1 MKSIALLL
9 RTWRGRVAL
18 AAIASAAM
26 LTARPLFS
34 AEEAPRGV
42 RGVDVSRYQ
51 GTINWSAVK
60 DDGVHFAFIK
70 ATEGGDLTDPTFA
83 RNWRNSKRAG
93 VIRGAYHFYRPG
105 TDAARQAR
113 HFLRTVKLSEG
124 DLPPVLD
131 VEVHGGI
138 GSTRLQR
145 GVRTWLR
152 IVEEETGKRP
162 IVYTNP
168 GFARRLAGG
177 NFRRHALWIAHYRSA
192 APRVPTGWGKWTFWQ
207 HSERGRVDG
216 IRTRVDIN
224 RFRGTLPHL
233 RRFVEAQG
241 RTHH

>member
-1 MKSIALLL
+1 MKSIAPLL

-18 AAIASAAM
+18 AAVAFAAM
-26 LTARPLFS
+26 LTARPALS

-60 DDGVHFAFIK
+60 NDGVHFAFIK

-105 TDAARQAR
+105 TDPARQAR
-113 HFLRTVKLSEG
+113 HFLRTVRLSAG

-177 NFRRHALWIAHYRSA
+177 DFRRHALWIAHYRSTS
-192 APRVPTGWGKWTFWQ
+192 PRVRSEERRVGKECRSRWSPY
-207 HSERGRVDG
+207 H
-216 IRTRVDIN
+216 
-224 RFRGTLPHL
+224 
-233 RRFVEAQG
+233 
-241 RTHH
+241 